1 MIPLGDMNAD
11 YYCYELTIYTGLWRR
26 CGTSANVAIMIY
38 GEDRDTDVIPLN
50 CNNMCNKKLFA
61 RGSVNT
67 FKLSLKES
75 LGDLSHIKIWH
86 DNSGDNPQWFI
97 NKVVIRDPK
106 TDTTWVFMCNRWLAA
121 ERDDGKIERVLYLS
135 TSAEISSFR
144 NKFYSRATL
153 GLGDGHIWLS
163 VITRP
168 PTSPFTR
175 VQRLSC
181 CLSVLMSAMV
191 TNAMF
196 YQFDAE
202 ETSNAF
208 QIGPLIFS
216 WKQIII
222 GIQSAV
228 LVVPVNVLIVF
239 IFRNIRSKHDVTH
252 AYDTNTDNPNPA
264 GEGTRKSACKLPRF
278 FLYVG
283 WAICILVS
291 MTSAVFTIFYS
302 MMWGTEVSNK
312 WLTSILVSFTQDVL
326 FIQPIKVIIVAS
338 LLAFIIKKAPEDESI
353 PEYQKSVLYS
363 KVKVSQ
369 LQALG
374 LRICLEQKGNI
385 LFCYASKF
393 ELAGRLNYSSRRTCC
408 NSGQTGRNSFQYFT
422 SFILVS

>member
-1 MIPLGDMNAD
+1 MTQVIPLGEVNTDNH
-11 YYCYELTIYTGLWRR
+11 CYELTVYTGIWRR

-38 GEDRDTDVIPLN
+38 GEDRDTDIIPLN
-50 CNNMCNKKLFA
+50 CNTMCNKKLFA

-67 FKLSLKES
+67 FMLSLKES

-86 DNSGDNPQWFI
+86 DNSGDNPQWFV
-97 NKVVIRDPK
+97 NKVVIRDPN
-106 TDTTWVFMCNRWLAA
+106 TDNKWVFVCNRWLAA
-121 ERDDGKIERVLYLS
+121 ERDDGKIERVLYVS
-135 TSAEISSFR
+135 TSAEVNSFK
-144 NKFYSRATL
+144 NKFYSRASA

-175 VQRLSC
+175 VQRVSC

-196 YQFDAE
+196 YQFGAE

-208 QIGPLIFS
+208 QIGPLILS
-216 WKQIII
+216 WRQIII

-228 LVVPVNVLIVF
+228 LVVPINVLIVF
-239 IFRNIRSKHDVTH
+239 IFRNIRPKQDVVHT
-252 AYDTNTDNPNPA
+252 YDTNSDESSST
-264 GEGTRKSACKLPRF
+264 GEGARKSGCKLPRF

-283 WAICILVS
+283 WALCILTS
-291 MTSAVFTIFYS
+291 LTSATFTVFYS

-338 LLAFIIKKAPEDESI
+338 LLALIIKKAPEDDVVKEQ
-353 PEYQKSVLYS
+353 QKSVAYS
-363 KVKVSQ
+363 KVKVNESP
-369 LQALG
+369 
-374 LRICLEQKGNI
+374 
-385 LFCYASKF
+385 SKLSAIF
-393 ELAGRLNYSSRRTCC
+393 
-408 NSGQTGRNSFQYFT
+408 FT
-422 SFILVS
+422 